1 VTGDK
6 ADREPIACESDPMT
20 VSSEHAALRSASSL
34 AIADASL
41 ARLERDR
48 PGHGGAELAR
58 RVKDACPDASK
69 VACRRAADRVLE
81 VRLGRS
87 RHVGLTGDGRSVE
100 RRLTPSRALGRT
112 PNAVPPPLA
121 DRLAAHKRARLIHSF
136 DDCGFRHSRA
146 WGDAGRYEVRVGA
159 PAASQATEEGWIDYR
174 SRGYK
179 RGIVG
184 ESVRLTVPADW
195 GTRVRLSGLAV
206 LDGMLTLDAEQL
218 PTSGNVEVYRA
229 VWARQGRGVSLVTER
244 GYIARHVPSGTTYH
258 STDSDPEKALRGLK
272 RKVTAQGIPAAVR
285 EGRRGERAAQRA
297 IRQAASLVRLVERL
311 ARWDLAEI
319 EHVEV
324 TRSDSIR
331 AGNCVPGTDAFIDRY
346 GFDGRTSATIG
357 EIANAVGRRDVTSL
371 SDADLTL
378 ARQLA
383 AACLY
388 AVRRD
393 KQVRRLVLS

>member
-1 VTGDK
+1 M
-6 ADREPIACESDPMT
+6 AASELIAWESDPMT
-20 VSSEHAALRSASSL
+20 ISSEHAALRSASLL
-34 AIADASL
+34 ARADSSL

-121 DRLAAHKRARLIHSF
+121 DRLAAHKRARLIHAF
-136 DDCGFRHSRA
+136 DGCGFRHSRA
-146 WGDAGRYEVRVGA
+146 WDDAGRYEVRVGA
-159 PAASQATEEGWIDYR
+159 PAASQTNEEGWIDYK

-184 ESVRLTVPADW
+184 ESVTLTVPADW

-206 LDGMLTLDAEQL
+206 LDGLFTLDAEQL
-218 PTSGNVEVYRA
+218 PTWGPVEVYRA
-229 VWARQGRGVSLVTER
+229 VWVRQGRGVSLVTER
-244 GYIARHVPSGTTYH
+244 GYIARHVPSGATYH
-258 STDSDPEKALRGLK
+258 SVDADPEKALRGLK
-272 RKVTAQGIPAAVR
+272 RKVNAQSIPQPQRDAQRAT
-285 EGRRGERAAQRA
+285 RAAQRA
-297 IRQAASLVRLVERL
+297 IRRAASLARLVERL
-311 ARWDLAEI
+311 SRWDLAEI

-324 TRSDSIR
+324 TRADSLR

-357 EIANAVGRRDVTSL
+357 EIANAVGRRDVASL
-371 SDADLTL
+371 SAKDLEL

-383 AACLY
+383 AACLV
-388 AVRRD
+388 AIRKDRNA
-393 KQVRRLVLS
+393 RRLVLS